1 MKLDESGYPQPTG
14 EYETIAADSVVLA
27 LGQDTNLGFLA
38 AMPNLQV
45 DRGSVVVDADM
56 MTSVPGVFAGGDMVP
71 GDRNV
76 TVAIGHGKRAARAI
90 DAWLKGVTA
99 TKENRLAPHPLI
111 GLIPGITLMLRR
123 KFAHSSISFVGRRRL
138 RKFCRD

>member
-56 MTSVPGVFAGGDMVP
+56 MTSVPGILLAVTWCRRPKCDC
-71 GDRNV
+71 RN
-76 TVAIGHGKRAARAI
+76 RS
-90 DAWLKGVTA
+90 W
-99 TKENRLAPHPLI
+99 
-111 GLIPGITLMLRR
+111 
-123 KFAHSSISFVGRRRL
+123 
-138 RKFCRD
+138 

>member
-56 MTSVPGVFAGGDMVP
+56 MTSVPGIFAGGDIVQ

-99 TKENRLAPHPLI
+99 TEEKPVAPHPLI
-111 GLIPGITLMLRR
+111 GLILGITLMLRR
-123 KFAHSSISFVGRRRL
+123 KSAHSSISFVGR
-138 RKFCRD
+138 DV